1 MHMHYCIR
9 ASKNFQVILVSFPE
23 LRYDGETKGGLA
35 YIYGCTNK
43 ITRQMSILRQKYDK
57 LN

>member
-1 MHMHYCIR
+1 MHMHYCIP

-35 YIYGCTNK
+35 YKQDHTANVNIETK
-43 ITRQMSILRQKYDK
+43 I
-57 LN
+57 